1 MEIKL
6 ADVATLKKEDGVLLL
21 AHSGNLPSKIGK
33 AVKRIPEDYPTVK
46 MATLDI
52 QAETAAVTTLEI
64 QDSGLTLLVFEEGEE
79 IGRIFR
85 AKPKELYDYA
95 AYLAGDGAQPETRTV
110 EDKRGMGGNQVVK
123 PMHITEKSFK
133 SAVIKSKVPVLVDM
147 WAPWCGPCNMIAPV
161 LDKLAAEMDGQ
172 LRIAKVNVDEN
183 QKLSRQYGV
192 QSIPT
197 MLIFKNGKEVDRL
210 IGALPENQIRQ
221 RLQEWI

>member
-1 MEIKL
+1 MQIQL
-6 ADVATLKKEDGVLLL
+6 SDVNTLKNKDGAILII
-21 AHSGNLPSKIGK
+21 HQGNLPGKIDK
-33 AVKRIPEDYPTVK
+33 ALKRIPEEYPDLAL
-46 MATLDI
+46 ATLDSNTEP
-52 QAETAAVTTLEI
+52 QAIEDLAI
-64 QDSGLTLLVFEEGEE
+64 QDSGLTMLVFEEGEE

-85 AKPKELYDYA
+85 AKPKEVYDYA
-95 AYLAGDGAQPETRTV
+95 AYLAGTGAQPETRTA

-123 PMHITEKSFK
+123 PMHITQKNFK

-172 LRIAKVNVDEN
+172 IRIAKVNVDEN
-183 QKLSRQYGV
+183 QRLSQQYGV

-221 RLQEWI
+221 RLAEWI